1 MPTKLEELEAQLA
14 EANLRLAEIDE
25 RKAARSSIG
34 VTSETKQKFAVVA
47 DWAKDTG
54 LAETH
59 DETLLMLLN
68 SWKAANN
75 ATE

>member
-34 VTSETKQKFAVVA
+34 VTSETKQKFAAVA
-47 DWAKDTG
+47 DWAKDAG
-54 LAETH
+54 RAETH
-59 DETLLMLLN
+59 DETLLMLLGFWEAEHN
-68 SWKAANN
+68 AKA
-75 ATE
+75 